1 MVYARFTPTLTNV
14 TTKAVTQWDYGRKL
28 RIDGLEL
35 PTAVRIDFGISG
47 DQTTVSRIGITKD
60 HVTDVVIPDSLLEQS
75 NNLVAYVYVNDT
87 TEGKTVRTI
96 NIPVT
101 ARAKPEEYDTPE
113 SKELFA
119 EAIELINDVA
129 VRAENAETSA
139 KSHADSA
146 KASLEATEQIAKA
159 FPDTATAA
167 VNAVNSAGAAQIQAI
182 SKKGVDAV
190 ADVEAQKQESIAAVK
205 AEGETQLQTI
215 AEETARIVA
224 DREQINSNTRNKAGA
239 IVLDA
244 QGESIV
250 LNDASE
256 YPLQGLKL
264 FGKSTQD
271 GTPNPDAPV
280 DIVSVENPKVK
291 VAKRNLFDVVAFVDN
306 AESNGAQAVIQFV
319 ENSLQVSGK
328 SYLEN
333 YTKYDFGFEP
343 NARYTI
349 AFDSYWQSATN
360 DSAAFGVS
368 FYYADGTN
376 SSVMVGYTEGNAAYL
391 LTSTSGKTV
400 VAMAVGTW
408 RYSGTCELRNI
419 NLVKGVYDAETIP
432 AYEQCNPQIITIPHT
447 LPGIPATSG
456 GNYTDADGQQW
467 ICDEVD
473 LKRGVYVK
481 RIGTVTLT
489 GGESWSL
496 NTQAT
501 EAGVNAYHFI
511 KNGDLMLHSR
521 GYCTHFKN
529 GGGWSEGLSST
540 INTFW
545 VANDH
550 VVVFKTDGTQSLADF
565 KNWLRAAH
573 DSGNPVTLYY
583 ESKSPVETPL
593 SDAEITAFKALHSNK
608 PNTTILNDA
617 GAFMA
622 VEYVADTKTYI
633 DKKISEIL
641 KGGDEA

>member
-1 MVYARFTPTLTNV
+1 MIYARFTPTLTNI
-14 TTKAVTQWDYGRKL
+14 TTKAVTQWDYGRTL
-28 RIDGLEL
+28 RIEGLDL
-35 PTAVRIDFGISG
+35 PTAVRIDFGVSG
-47 DQTTVSRIGITKD
+47 DQETKGRIGITKD
-60 HVTDVVIPDSLLEQS
+60 RVTDVVIPDSFLEQP
-75 NNLVAYVYVNDT
+75 NGIVAYVYVSNT

-101 ARAKPEEYDTPE
+101 ARAKPEEYDSTE

-119 EAIELINDVA
+119 EAIEMINDVA
-129 VRAENAETSA
+129 VRAENAEAEA

-146 KASLEATEQIAKA
+146 RESLEATEQIAEA

-167 VNAVNSAGAAQIQAI
+167 VNAVNSAGAAQVQAI
-182 SKKGVDAV
+182 GEKGAEAV
-190 ADVEAQKQESIAAVK
+190 ADVETAKEESIAAVK
-205 AEGETQLQTI
+205 AEGEVQLQAI
-215 AEETARIVA
+215 AAETALIVA
-224 DREQINSNTRNKAGA
+224 DRERIDYSYRNKAGA

-244 QGESIV
+244 EGESVV

-271 GTPNPDAPV
+271 GTPTPDAPV
-280 DIVSVENPKVK
+280 DIVSVENPVVK
-291 VAKRNLFDVVAFVDN
+291 VMEQNLFDVEAFVDN
-306 AESNGAQAVIQFV
+306 AESNGAQTAIQLV
-319 ENSLQVSGK
+319 ENSVQVSGK

-343 NARYTI
+343 NTQYTI

-376 SSVMVGYTEGNAAYL
+376 SSVLVGYAEGNNAYL

-400 VAMAVGTW
+400 IAMAVGTW

-419 NLVKGVYDAETIP
+419 NLVKGRYDTETIP
-432 AYEQCNPQIITIPHT
+432 SYERCNPQIITIPRT
-447 LPGIPATSG
+447 LPGIPVASG

-473 LKRGVYVK
+473 LARGVYIK
-481 RIGTVTLT
+481 RIGVVALT

-496 NTQAT
+496 NAQAT

-565 KNWLRAAH
+565 KNLIRAAH

-583 ESKSPVETPL
+583 ESKSPIETPL
-593 SDAEITAFKALHSNK
+593 SEAEIAAFRALHSNK
-608 PNTTILNDA
+608 PNTTILNDS
-617 GAFMA
+617 GAHMA
-622 VEYVADTKTYI
+622 VSYVADTKTYI
-633 DKKISEIL
+633 DNKIAALLSNEN
-641 KGGDEA
+641 